1 MLKCSYV
8 NARDLAHESVVQT
21 WNQVFQLAK
30 AQNVLQ
36 IFAKWELADDEW
48 RKLGHPRETREN
60 YNSFR
65 VPSPANLILTW
76 GKGEG
81 VQFVGIMFSVWTFS
95 PAKNA

>member
-1 MLKCSYV
+1 MLLRQR
-8 NARDLAHESVVQT
+8 ARPGPRVVVQT
-21 WNQVFQLAK
+21 RNQVFQLAK

-60 YNSFR
+60 YNSIR

-76 GKGEG
+76 GGGFNLLE
-81 VQFVGIMFSVWTFS
+81 
-95 PAKNA
+95 